1 MNLKIKYWYW
11 NKALPDHMCDH
22 IIKLGEEK
30 KKQFGV
36 VGHNENKE
44 LTDKDIEDQKKTIRD
59 SNVAWFNEP
68 WMFDLL
74 SRYFLEANQNA
85 EWHFMYDFI
94 EPVQFTMYEPGQ
106 YYGFHQDSDFFKNEE
121 TVRKL
126 SCVISL
132 SDPSEYEGGD
142 FRMNL
147 KSGLHGSDCFLD
159 VEHLKGK
166 GNLIVFPSHFWHEVS
181 KITKGKR
188 YSLVAWAKGPPF
200 R

>member
-85 EWHFMYDFI
+85 
-94 EPVQFTMYEPGQ
+94 
-106 YYGFHQDSDFFKNEE
+106 FF
-121 TVRKL
+121 R
-126 SCVISL
+126 S
-132 SDPSEYEGGD
+132 
-142 FRMNL
+142 
-147 KSGLHGSDCFLD
+147 
-159 VEHLKGK
+159 
-166 GNLIVFPSHFWHEVS
+166 
-181 KITKGKR
+181 
-188 YSLVAWAKGPPF
+188 
-200 R
+200 